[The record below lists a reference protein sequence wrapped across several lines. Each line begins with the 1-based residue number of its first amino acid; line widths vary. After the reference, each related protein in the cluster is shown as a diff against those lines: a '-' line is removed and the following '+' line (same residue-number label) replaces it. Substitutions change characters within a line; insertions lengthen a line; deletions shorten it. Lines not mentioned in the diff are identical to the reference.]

1 MCLLRGALWV
11 EAACPSPALVTVAVW
26 SVERSCPRCTGVT
39 RRSRPIPRDVG
50 APVVAGAPSSVGGEL
65 VTARLTGAECRG
77 QVDAMARVRWFRG
90 YRS

>member
-1 MCLLRGALWV
+1 MCSLRGVLRV
-11 EAACPSPALVTVAVW
+11 EAVCPSPVACHCGGMVGGAVLFLVHW
-26 SVERSCPRCTGVT
+26 SAAPVT
-39 RRSRPIPRDVG
+39 PV
-50 APVVAGAPSSVGGEL
+50 PVVAGAPSSVGGEL